1 MSANRRHISGLGRA
15 SRGPIEIGAPAV
27 RLSHRYARTDEAL
40 PIQVDIDE
48 STLGASEPDR
58 TLASPSGR
66 LLMKSAV
73 LVVPSTGDASGVVT
87 FVSGLARALDPDS
100 CVFAA
105 PPGSDLERSLPDE
118 ARTLPCG
125 PGRLEMTRFLAT
137 QGREF
142 AVVQTHGARPL
153 LAAAMGH
160 LPRRALDHVFHEFP
174 RATQR
179 RSWVE
184 LGLAAGIRR
193 TANTPALARRLA
205 RFGLPVSS
213 TLAPLVSGDP
223 PAPRDSAR
231 HALGIPP
238 DALAGAVVGRLHR
251 SKRPD
256 LAVEATAL
264 LPADVRRT
272 FSLYFLGE
280 GPLSRSLA
288 RRGRRS
294 WARIELRGHVAEAS
308 KLLAAFDVVVVPSP
322 FETFSLTLAEAALA
336 GVPIAAVASPGSRLI
351 TADGDLL
358 PLASPTPEG
367 LAERIGTALK
377 HDGSQTGALRE
388 HVARH
393 FTVENAGRAHR
404 EHFARLLA
412 ESCR

>member
-1 MSANRRHISGLGRA
+1 MHAYG
-15 SRGPIEIGAPAV
+15 V
-27 RLSHRYARTDEAL
+27 
-40 PIQVDIDE
+40 E
-48 STLGASEPDR
+48 STLGHSELDR
-58 TLASPSGR
+58 ALSSPSGPS
-66 LLMKSAV
+66 LMESAV
-73 LVVPSTGDASGVVT
+73 LVVPSTGAASGVVT
-87 FVSGLARALDPDS
+87 FVLGLARALDPDS
-100 CVFAA
+100 CVFAV
-105 PPGSDLERSLPDE
+105 PPGSDLARSVPAQ

-125 PGRLEMTRFLAT
+125 AGRLEMTRFLAT

-142 AVVQTHGARPL
+142 AAVQTHGARPL

-205 RFGLPVSS
+205 RLGLPVSA

-223 PAPRDSAR
+223 PAPRDRAR
-231 HALGIPP
+231 NALGIPP

-251 SKRPD
+251 SKRPG
-256 LAVEATAL
+256 LAVEATEQ
-264 LPADVRRT
+264 LPLDVRQA

-280 GPLSRSLA
+280 GPLSRTLEQ
-288 RRGRRS
+288 RGRRS
-294 WARIELRGHVAEAS
+294 CARIELRGHVAEAPR
-308 KLLAAFDVVVVPSP
+308 LLSAFDVIVVPSP

-351 TADGDLL
+351 TANGDLL
-358 PLASPTPEG
+358 PLARPTREG
-367 LAERIGTALK
+367 LAERIRVALTQ
-377 HDGSQTGALRE
+377 DGSNARALQE
-388 HVARH
+388 HVDRH
-393 FTVENAGRAHR
+393 FTVENGGGAHR

-412 ESCR
+412 ESSR